1 MYGLPVI
8 AVTLHMIF
16 DVWLF
21 LILPYVLKLIFLLP
35 CPDLNSILIALFFS
49 WPYTVINLRCL
60 HMKKHICY
68 C

>member
-1 MYGLPVI
+1 MYGPPVI

-35 CPDLNSILIALFFS
+35 LPRFELNIVCHILFLTIYCDSFRLFT
-49 WPYTVINLRCL
+49 Y
-60 HMKKHICY
+60 
-68 C
+68 